1 MIPLQNIEK
10 MKEIYFEQAIN
21 EYGKSIFHYIFSLVK
36 HKELAEDLYQEV
48 LISAYIAFPS
58 FEEYEK
64 VRGWLY
70 KIALNKCRDYW
81 RKEKKAKKF
90 WEESVYM
97 YVHVND
103 SSVSIAPEESMMEQC
118 AKEEMIGTLD
128 ELPKMYSEPLM
139 LFYYH
144 NQSLVE
150 ISYKTQTPLST
161 VKTRMKR
168 AKDKL
173 KPKMANKLV
182 TV

>member
-1 MIPLQNIEK
+1 MEPLIKNEPIK
-10 MKEIYFEQAIN
+10 IDNFETAIK
-21 EYGKSIFHYIFSLVK
+21 EYGKSIFHYIFKLVK

-64 VRGWLY
+64 VKSWLY
-70 KIALNKCRDYW
+70 KIAINKCRDYW

-97 YVHVND
+97 YARD
-103 SSVSIAPEESMMEQC
+103 TSVSMPPEEEMMEKC
-118 AKEEMIGTLD
+118 AKEEMMDTLD

-144 NQSLVE
+144 HQTLIE
-150 ISYKTQTPLST
+150 ISNKTKTPLST

-173 KPKMANKLV
+173 KPKMASKLV
-182 TV
+182 YM